1 MFTPLI
7 IWGNCAE
14 TEKSYTCQCEKIS
27 KRCSER
33 SLLQSME
40 NKAMPLCVY
49 SHAQSGPVYTKPKM
63 VVTWQAVWTTA
74 GLDGQAK
81 GTCMLYVLSKYSHK
95 NSNIIV
101 CKSSNYLRK

>member
-1 MFTPLI
+1 MR
-7 IWGNCAE
+7 E

-27 KRCSER
+27 KDVQREKSAPIYGK
-33 SLLQSME
+33 Q
-40 NKAMPLCVY
+40 AMPLCVY
-49 SHAQSGPVYTKPKM
+49 SHAQSGPVYTNPR
-63 VVTWQAVWTTA
+63 WWSPGRAVWTAA